1 MKKKF
6 AVVGYGGMG
15 SWHVGHAQK
24 SNVLEL
30 AGIYDIDEKKSALA
44 RERGIYAYA
53 SLDELIADKSVELV
67 TVAIPND
74 VHLDTVCRLLRGGKN
89 VVCEKPVALSS
100 EDLEEMIKASEE
112 SGKLFTVH
120 QNRRWDIDYLA
131 MQQLAD
137 SGEIGKP
144 IRIESRIHG
153 SRGIPS
159 DWRCHKQYGGGMI
172 LDWGV
177 HLIDQL
183 MLIYKNERI
192 DTINCVITNITT
204 DEVDDGFYL
213 TITFEGGAVAFC
225 EVGTYNFIALPRFY
239 MKAEK
244 GSALITDWREKTKVA
259 KCKYWHENDVLPV
272 QTAAGL
278 TKTMAPR
285 DSVTLD
291 EYELDIP
298 KSDVHNFYRNVVKAI
313 DGEEAQLVTHDQ
325 VRLVLKIMEH
335 AFKSAELGQTIKFEY

>member
-24 SNVLEL
+24 SDVLEL
-30 AGIYDIDEKKSALA
+30 AGIYDIDESKRALA
-44 RERGIYAYA
+44 TERGIYAYS
-53 SLDELIADKSVELV
+53 SLDELIADSSVELV

-74 VHLDTVCRLLRGGKN
+74 VHLETVTRLLRGGKN

-100 EDLEEMIKASEE
+100 EALEEMIKASKE

-131 MQQLAD
+131 MQSLAD

-183 MLIYKNERI
+183 MLYIKMKE
-192 DTINCVITNITT
+192 
-204 DEVDDGFYL
+204 L
-213 TITFEGGAVAFC
+213 T
-225 EVGTYNFIALPRFY
+225 
-239 MKAEK
+239 
-244 GSALITDWREKTKVA
+244 
-259 KCKYWHENDVLPV
+259 
-272 QTAAGL
+272 Q
-278 TKTMAPR
+278 
-285 DSVTLD
+285 
-291 EYELDIP
+291 
-298 KSDVHNFYRNVVKAI
+298 
-313 DGEEAQLVTHDQ
+313 
-325 VRLVLKIMEH
+325 
-335 AFKSAELGQTIKFEY
+335 